1 MKIKKC
7 KMKIAAQI
15 NIHGRKK
22 KKKDRGEIIMTMKGR
37 STQKYH
43 IGHI

>member
-15 NIHGRKK
+15 HIHGRK
-22 KKKDRGEIIMTMKGR
+22 KKKDRGEIIMIMKGR
-37 STQKYH
+37 STQKYR